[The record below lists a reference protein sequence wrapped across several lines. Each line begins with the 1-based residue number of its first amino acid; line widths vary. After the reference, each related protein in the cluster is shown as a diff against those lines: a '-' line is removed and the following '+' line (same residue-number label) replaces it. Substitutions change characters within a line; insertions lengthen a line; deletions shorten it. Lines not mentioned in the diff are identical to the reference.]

1 MSMINFSDKYVFI
14 YFLEVRYQ
22 FIHLNTA
29 ALITFSYSFTV
40 DIRVFIHI
48 HTKNVLTITIKFYA
62 YY

>member
-1 MSMINFSDKYVFI
+1 MELADNYVFF

-29 ALITFSYSFTV
+29 ALITFSYSCTV

-48 HTKNVLTITIKFYA
+48 FTRNVLTITIKFNA

>member
-1 MSMINFSDKYVFI
+1 VELADKYVFI

-40 DIRVFIHI
+40 DICVFIHI
-48 HTKNVLTITIKFYA
+48 FTRNVLTITIKFYA
-62 YY
+62 FF

>member
-29 ALITFSYSFTV
+29 ALITFSDSFTV

-48 HTKNVLTITIKFYA
+48 HTKNVLTITIK
-62 YY
+62 